1 MADANHAVNPVERL
15 SFGRIMVTIGG
26 IYVAQTLVSALA
38 FQALPAVLRA
48 NGVSLDMIALMSV
61 AMLPWALK
69 FIWAPAVERYRLPS
83 GGMRRS
89 RQIIITGQFLVG
101 MALAALSVV
110 LPTNVGMLLLI
121 LGLASTLSAT
131 IDIACDG
138 FAIEQLRAADRGW
151 GNVAQ
156 VGGSYVGAMF
166 GGGLSLVLVA
176 KFGWSAAML
185 AMAVFVVAMSLPFA
199 VTREP
204 ARPVSVETGHRPSLA
219 YALARPEIR
228 FGLLLT
234 AIFDAGAR
242 LAMSVAGP
250 FLVDAGVDLAL
261 LGWASG
267 IGGAIAGVA
276 GTLVGGGIVR
286 ICGTRIAVI
295 IAAMLYALPLAALAS
310 MAWSGS
316 HRAEWLIAALLLH
329 SGIMAIGYVALYSH
343 LMGLASL
350 RQAGVDF
357 TLFQCANAA
366 VAAIVGFAGNMV
378 AQHLGYAGSFIL
390 AFAMSAATFVVV
402 PILLHRLPTQT
413 ETVTA

>member
-1 MADANHAVNPVERL
+1 MTDARFIDPAGRL
-15 SFGRIMVTIGG
+15 SFGRIMLTIGG

-69 FIWAPAVERYRLPS
+69 FLWAPAIERYRIPVS
-83 GGMRRS
+83 GARRS
-89 RQIIITGQFLVG
+89 RQIIVVGQFAVG
-101 MALAALSVV
+101 LTLAVLST
-110 LPTNVGMLLLI
+110 LMPTSVGPLLLVF
-121 LGLASTLSAT
+121 GLASTIAAT

-156 VGGSYVGAMF
+156 VGGSYVGAML
-166 GGGLSLVLVA
+166 GGGLSLVLVTR
-176 KFGWSAAML
+176 FGWNVAML
-185 AMAVFVVAMSLPFA
+185 AMAGFVLVLALPFA
-199 VTREP
+199 FTREP
-204 ARPVSVETGHRPSLA
+204 SRQSLAESGHRPSLG

-228 FGLLLT
+228 LGLMMT
-234 AIFDAGAR
+234 VIFDAGAR

-267 IGGAIAGVA
+267 IGGAVAGVI
-276 GTLVGGGIVR
+276 GTLLGGGIVR
-286 ICGTRIAVI
+286 ACGTRLAVI
-295 IAAMLYALPLAALAS
+295 VAAALYTVPLAALAS
-310 MAWSGS
+310 MAWAGT
-316 HRAEWLIAALLLH
+316 HRTEWLIAVLLLH
-329 SGIMAIGYVALYSH
+329 AGSMAIGYVALYSH

-366 VAAIVGFAGNMV
+366 VAAVVGFAGNMV
-378 AQHLGYAGSFIL
+378 AQHLGYVGSFAGAL
-390 AFAMSAATFVVV
+390 AMALATLVFVPVLLRKLPTRTEAVVV
-402 PILLHRLPTQT
+402 
-413 ETVTA
+413 

>member
-1 MADANHAVNPVERL
+1 MTDERIIDPVGRL
-15 SFGRIMVTIGG
+15 PFGRIMLTIGG

-69 FIWAPAVERYRLPS
+69 FIWAPAVERYRLPI
-83 GGMRRS
+83 GGHRRS
-89 RQIIITGQFLVG
+89 RQIIVTGQFFVG
-101 MALAALSVV
+101 VALATLSALA
-110 LPTNVGMLLLI
+110 PTNVGMLLLV
-121 LGLASTLSAT
+121 LGIASTVSAT

-138 FAIEQLRAADRGW
+138 FAIEQLRSADRGW

-176 KFGWSAAML
+176 RFGWGIAML
-185 AMAVFVVAMSLPFA
+185 AMAGFVILLALPFA
-199 VTREP
+199 ATREP
-204 ARPVSVETGHRPSLA
+204 SRPVSLDTGHRPNLG
-219 YALARPEIR
+219 YALVRPEIR
-228 FGLLLT
+228 LGLLLT
-234 AIFDAGAR
+234 VIFDAGAR

-250 FLVDAGVDLAL
+250 FLIDAGVDLAL

-267 IGGAIAGVA
+267 IGGAIAGVV
-276 GTLVGGGIVR
+276 GTLIGGSLVR
-286 ICGTRIAVI
+286 AFGTRVGVM
-295 IAAMLYALPLAALAS
+295 IAAALYTIPLAALAG
-310 MAWSGS
+310 MAWWGA
-316 HRAEWLIAALLLH
+316 HRTEWLIAALLLH
-329 SGIMAIGYVALYSH
+329 AGIMAIGYVTLYSH

-366 VAAIVGFAGNMV
+366 VAAVVGFTGNMV
-378 AQHLGYAGSFIL
+378 AQHLGYAGSFAGAL
-390 AFAMSAATFVVV
+390 AMALATFVIVPVLLRKLPARTEAVV
-402 PILLHRLPTQT
+402 
-413 ETVTA
+413 A